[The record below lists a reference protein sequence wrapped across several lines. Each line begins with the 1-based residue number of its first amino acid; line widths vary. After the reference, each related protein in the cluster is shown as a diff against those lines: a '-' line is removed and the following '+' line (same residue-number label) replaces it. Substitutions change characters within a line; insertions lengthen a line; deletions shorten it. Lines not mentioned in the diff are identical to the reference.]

1 MSKNYRLPD
10 YGEYHFSAKEG
21 ILAVLESA
29 FLVLAIGYFF
39 YRSLIACAFLLPLF
53 GFLLKEK
60 RRELSKKRRQELN
73 AQFKDLVL
81 SLSANMKAGYSIEN
95 ALREAYRDLEPL
107 YGADSPIVIEMRH
120 MIRGMEN
127 NVVLERLLYDLGLR
141 SHLSDIMQ
149 FADVFLIAKKS
160 GGNLTEILEKTA
172 EVIEQ
177 KIETDKEIQ
186 LMISAKKMEQ
196 KIMNLVPFLI
206 IFYIGT
212 TSKGFF
218 DVLYHN
224 LVGVVVMT
232 VCLVFYG
239 AAWRFSKKIV
249 EIEV

>member
-10 YGEYHFSAKEG
+10 YAEYHFSMKEG
-21 ILAVLESA
+21 LSACLEGAALVAV
-29 FLVLAIGYFF
+29 IGYFF
-39 YRSLIACAFLLPLF
+39 YHSWFACAILTPVFIF
-53 GFLLKEK
+53 FMREK
-60 RRELSKKRRQELN
+60 KKDLAKKRRQELSL
-73 AQFKDLVL
+73 QFKDLIL
-81 SLSANMKAGYSIEN
+81 ALSANVKAGYSIEN
-95 ALREAYRDLEPL
+95 ALHESYRDMELL
-107 YGADSPIVIEMRH
+107 YGADSPICLEVRH
-120 MIRGMEN
+120 MLRGLEN
-127 NVVLERLLYDLGLR
+127 NVILEKLLYDLGIR
-141 SHLSDIMQ
+141 SHQADMMQ

-172 EVIEQ
+172 AVIEQ

-196 KIMNLVPFLI
+196 KIMNMVPFLI

-224 LVGVVVMT
+224 FVGVVVMT
-232 VCLVFYG
+232 VCLIFYG
-239 AAWRFSKKIV
+239 AAYLLSKRIV

>member
-10 YGEYHFSAKEG
+10 YGEYCFSAKEG
-21 ILAVLESA
+21 FLAVLEA
-29 FLVLAIGYFF
+29 ALLVLAIGYFF
-39 YRSLIACAFLLPLF
+39 YRSLIACIVLLPLF

-60 RRELSKKRRQELN
+60 KREFSQKRRQELSV
-73 AQFKDLVL
+73 QFKDLVL

-95 ALREAYRDLEPL
+95 AFREALRDMEPL
-107 YGADSPIVIEMRH
+107 YGVESSIVQELQH

-127 NVVLERLLYDLGLR
+127 NVSLEKLLYDLGIR
-141 SHLSDIMQ
+141 SHLPDIMQ

-186 LMISAKKMEQ
+186 LMISAKKLEQ

-224 LVGVVVMT
+224 LVGIAVMT
-232 VCLVFYG
+232 VCLIFYG
-239 AAWRFSKKIV
+239 VAWRLSRRIV

>member
-1 MSKNYRLPD
+1 MSKNYSPPD

-21 ILAVLESA
+21 ILAVLEGG
-29 FLVLAIGYFF
+29 LLILAIGYFF
-39 YRSLIACAFLLPLF
+39 YRSFLACVLLLPLF
-53 GFLLKEK
+53 GFFVKEK
-60 RRELSKKRRQELN
+60 KRELAKKRRQELSV
-73 AQFKDLVL
+73 QFKDLVL
-81 SLSANMKAGYSIEN
+81 SLSANLKAGYSIEN
-95 ALREAYRDLEPL
+95 AMREAYRDMELL
-107 YGADSPIVIEMRH
+107 YGMDSPIALEIRH

-127 NVVLERLLYDLGLR
+127 NVVLEKLLYDLGLR
-141 SHLSDIMQ
+141 SHLPDIMQ
-149 FADVFLIAKKS
+149 FADVFFIAKKS

-177 KIETDKEIQ
+177 KIDTDKEIQ

-206 IFYIGT
+206 IFYIGS

-224 LVGVVVMT
+224 LVGIAVMT
-232 VCLVFYG
+232 VCLAFYG
-239 AAWRFSKKIV
+239 AAWRLSKKIV

>member
-1 MSKNYRLPD
+1 MSKSYRLPD
-10 YGEYHFSAKEG
+10 YGEYHFSVKEG
-21 ILAVLESA
+21 ILVVLEGG
-29 FLVLAIGYFF
+29 LLILAIGYFF
-39 YRSLIACAFLLPLF
+39 YRSFLACMLLLPLF
-53 GFLLKEK
+53 GFFVKEK
-60 RRELSKKRRQELN
+60 KREFSKKRRQELN

-81 SLSANMKAGYSIEN
+81 SLSANMKAGYAIEN
-95 ALREAYRDLEPL
+95 ALRETYRDMEPL
-107 YGADSPIVIEMRH
+107 YGAESPIALEMRH

-127 NVVLERLLYDLGLR
+127 NVVLEKLLYDLGIR
-141 SHLSDIMQ
+141 SHLPDIMQ

-232 VCLVFYG
+232 VCLGFYG
-239 AAWRFSKKIV
+239 AAWRLSKKIV